1 MQAKKFIMTL
11 VAFLVGN
18 HFSKNVKFC
27 LSQKFHINST
37 FLYNSNIWY
46 ILLFLEV
53 RKNER

>member
-27 LSQKFHINST
+27 LSQKFHINFT
-37 FLYNSNIWY
+37 CLYNSNIWY

>member
-11 VAFLVGN
+11 VAFLVVN

-37 FLYNSNIWY
+37 CLYNSNIWY

>member
-37 FLYNSNIWY
+37 CLYNSNIWY